1 MTSRGTLKRFKIG
14 RLARCLAIVV
24 FATTMGYRTA
34 SAQTIAGQVVDKVT
48 EREIGAGFVILMDGA
63 DVEIVRL
70 LTSADGEFEFR
81 GVRPGVY
88 RLKSERIAYRA
99 TFSPRFELRR
109 GESQRFRLE
118 IEALPL
124 ALASIEVREET
135 ACRTR
140 PSEGEATAILWEEI
154 RKALAAAT
162 WTASQRGYR
171 YRHLQYERDL
181 DRRARRVTAE
191 QSRERTGFYQA
202 PFRSQDAD
210 TLAEEGY
217 VVDHDGEWWFYGPD
231 DKVLQADAFLRTHC
245 FRVVRDRDDYEG
257 MIGLAFEP
265 TPGRRVTDIKG
276 TLWLDERSSE
286 LRTLEFR
293 YTNLI
298 HDIDDKRLGGTVE
311 FLQMPNGAWVVYRWE
326 LRMPLLGVERRINQR
341 PMERVVVRGYR
352 DVGGEV
358 VNVQTASGETVY
370 SANLAH
376 LSGVVTAYRGKRKLA
391 GARVSLAGTNYS
403 TMTDEA
409 GRFVLTGFIDGEY
422 AVDYSHPWLDSMGFT
437 PQPTPI
443 TLRRGESRFLELVVP
458 EPSAILAAVCREVD
472 MEGHERA
479 IVGNV
484 LSDKTGSPIGKA
496 EVTASWRRGL
506 PSQDQLTTSTDST
519 GHYEL
524 CGVPTDERIFVRA
537 QAGTL
542 EGAGAAVTVT
552 FDQDGVWYNRN
563 VCLDVSEADLRRG
576 SAGIQAN
583 CFARRELWPTE
594 DLIWRQD
601 FTLGDPD
608 AIKMGLQRVRR
619 ET

>member
-1 MTSRGTLKRFKIG
+1 MKRFRIG

-24 FATTMGYRTA
+24 FATTVGYRSA
-34 SAQTIAGQVVDKVT
+34 SAQTIAGQVVDLVT
-48 EREIGAGFVILMDGA
+48 GRGIGAGFVVLMDGA
-63 DVEIVRL
+63 DRETARL

-118 IEALPL
+118 IEALALEL
-124 ALASIEVREET
+124 AAIEVRGET
-135 ACRTR
+135 SCRTR

-171 YRHLQYERDL
+171 YRHLQYQREL
-181 DRRARRVTAE
+181 GRRGRRVTAE
-191 QSRERTGFYQA
+191 QSQERTGFYQA
-202 PFRSQDAD
+202 PFLSRDAD
-210 TLAEEGY
+210 TLAVEGY
-217 VVDHDGEWWFYGPD
+217 VVDRDGEMWFFAPD
-231 DKVLQADAFLRTHC
+231 AKVLQAEAFLRTHC

-293 YTNLI
+293 YTNFI
-298 HDIDDKRLGGTVE
+298 HDIDDNRVGGTVE

-326 LRMPLLGVERRINQR
+326 IRMPRLGVERKVDINL
-341 PMERVVVRGYR
+341 PSMERVVVRGYR
-352 DVGGEV
+352 DEGGEV
-358 VNVQTASGETVY
+358 VHVQTAGGETVY
-370 SANLAH
+370 SADVAR
-376 LSGVVTAYRGKRKLA
+376 LSGVVTDYRGERKLA
-391 GARVSLAGTNYS
+391 GAKVSLAGTNYS

-422 AVDYSHPWLDSMGFT
+422 AVAYSHSWLDSLGFT
-437 PQPTPI
+437 PQPAPI

-458 EPSAILAAVCREVD
+458 EPLAILAAVCREVD
-472 MEGHERA
+472 MEDDERA

-484 LSDKTGSPIGKA
+484 VSGETGSPIGNA
-496 EVTASWRRGL
+496 EVTVSWQRGL
-506 PSQDQLTTSTDST
+506 QGRDQLTTSTDST
-519 GHYEL
+519 GRYEL
-524 CGVPTDERIFVRA
+524 CGVPTDQTIFVRA
-537 QAGTL
+537 QARTL
-542 EGAGAAVTVT
+542 EGAPVTVT
-552 FDQDGVWYNRN
+552 FDRDGVWYNRH

-583 CFARRELWPTE
+583 CFARRELRPTE

-608 AIKMGLQRVRR
+608 EIKRGR
-619 ET
+619 